1 MEKEKKCLLLI
12 NQLSGRGA
20 TLNTQAIKN
29 KLEAS
34 FSQVDIKWIS
44 GDSFDMAEACKG
56 YSCLAIGGGDGTL
69 NNAINYVKRNN
80 INLIYIPAGTLNDT
94 YKNLRYADKPEY
106 IDLGQVGE
114 RYFSYVLAAGTFT
127 PIGYNTN
134 IKLKR
139 AIKQVAYFLE
149 IFKEYKVNHIK
160 ASIDT
165 GTKHF
170 QGEYTLIMLANSR
183 SVFGFSFNKMYKNH
197 SGLAHL
203 LLIKSPK
210 GWSAFI
216 KLFFLFFRAFFIG
229 FNKPV
234 QSKNITFVEFDTLQ
248 LKLDTPTIFCIDGEK
263 QVLDGENTVTI
274 HKDNLQLF
282 YL

>member
-1 MEKEKKCLLLI
+1 MDKEKKCLLLI

-20 TLNTQAIKN
+20 TLNAQAIKG

-34 FSQVDIKWIS
+34 FTQVDIKLIS
-44 GDSFDMAEACKG
+44 EDSFNMEEACRG
-56 YSCLAIGGGDGTL
+56 YSCLAVGGGDGTL
-69 NNAINYVKRNN
+69 NNAINYVKRNK

-149 IFKEYKVNHIK
+149 IFKEYKVNRIK
-160 ASIDT
+160 ADINVGS
-165 GTKHF
+165 KCY

-183 SVFGFSFNKMYKNH
+183 SVFGFGFNKMYKNH
-197 SGLAHL
+197 TGLAHL

-210 GWSAFI
+210 GWGAFV

-234 QSKNITFVEFDTLQ
+234 QNKHITFVEFDTLK
-248 LKLDTPTIFCIDGEK
+248 LKLDNPTVFCIDGERLMLK
-263 QVLDGENTVTI
+263 GENKVAI
-274 HKDNLQLF
+274 HKDALHLL